1 MSQIFPTEIIALK
14 RDKKELSAEQIDY
27 IIQKYAKGDLPDYQ
41 MSALLMAIL
50 LNGMS
55 AKETLLLTKSMM
67 NSGVSLDWSHLNVP
81 TVDKHSTGGVGDKT
95 SLILG
100 PIVACFDVGVPMIAG
115 RGLGHSGGTIDKLE
129 SIPGFQTEI
138 PLDQFKNLIKINNI
152 SIIAQTKDICPAD
165 KKIYALR
172 DVTSTVESIPLI
184 CASIMSKKL
193 AEGAASLVLDVKY
206 GNGAFMTTAARAV
219 DLAKKLKGIGVG
231 AKRKVTAFI
240 TDMNQPL
247 GDFAGNS
254 VEIQECV
261 DILQNKPVAKDCR
274 ELSLILAAEMLT
286 LTKIF
291 KTQKEAYK
299 ACVQKIESGAAFEKF
314 EQMIAA
320 QSGTLSKL
328 PQPTQFL
335 EIRAS
340 KNGYLKT
347 YDTRGIGYAGI
358 SLQAGRAKASDKI
371 NPVAGIHI
379 HKKVGDKVSKGDV
392 VFTIMSSEKIYFEE
406 TSQRLHKCF
415 SLSSSKVKTNKL
427 ILKKV

>member
-1 MSQIFPTEIIALK
+1 MFPTEIIALK
-14 RDKKELSAEQIDY
+14 RDKSELTPEQIDFF
-27 IIQKYAKGDLPDYQ
+27 IQKYAKEDLPDYQ

-55 AKETLLLTKSMM
+55 PKETLALTQSMM
-67 NSGVSLDWSHLNVP
+67 NSGVSLNWKDLNFP

-100 PIVACFDVGVPMIAG
+100 PIVACFDVAVPMIAG

-129 SIPGFQTEI
+129 SIPGFQCE
-138 PLDQFKNLIKINNI
+138 LSLEKFKSLVKKNNL

-206 GNGAFMTTAARAV
+206 GNGAFMTTAAKAI

-231 AKRKVTAFI
+231 AKRKVSAFI

-247 GDFAGNS
+247 GQFAGNS

-261 DILQNKPVAKDCR
+261 DILKNEKIDLYYDCR
-274 ELSLILAAEMLT
+274 ELSLILAAEMLVLAKT
-286 LTKIF
+286 F
-291 KTQKEAYK
+291 KTFKAAYSEAEKTLSTGK
-299 ACVQKIESGAAFEKF
+299 AYEKF
-314 EQMIAA
+314 EELVKA
-320 QSGTLSKL
+320 QGGSLKQL
-328 PQPTQFL
+328 PQPNQFL
-335 EIRAS
+335 EIKA
-340 KNGYLKT
+340 LKKGFLKS

-358 SLQAGRAKASDKI
+358 SLQAGRAKASDVI
-371 NPVAGIHI
+371 NPVAGIQI
-379 HKKVGDKVSKGDV
+379 HKKIGDKVEKGDV
-392 VFTIMSSEKIYFEE
+392 LFTLMSNSTSFFEQ
-406 TSQRLHKCF
+406 TQKRLNTCY
-415 SLSSSKVKTNKL
+415 SLSSQKTKPTKL
-427 ILKKV
+427 IYKKI

>member
-1 MSQIFPTEIIALK
+1 MSQIFPTEIIAFK
-14 RDKKELSAEQIDY
+14 RDKKELSSEQIDY

-55 AKETLLLTKSMM
+55 PKETLALTKSMM
-67 NSGVSLDWSHLNVP
+67 NSGVSLDWSDLDVP

-138 PLDQFKNLIKINNI
+138 SLEKFKSLVKQNNI

-247 GDFAGNS
+247 GEFAGNS
-254 VEIQECV
+254 VEIQECI
-261 DILQNKPVAKDCR
+261 DILQNKPLAKDCR

-286 LTKIF
+286 LTKMF

-299 ACVQKIESGAAFEKF
+299 ACVQKIESGAAYEKF
-314 EQMIAA
+314 EQIVSA
-320 QSGTLSKL
+320 QGGHLSKL
-328 PQPTQFL
+328 PKPTQFF
-335 EIRAS
+335 EVRAS
-340 KNGYLKT
+340 KSGYLKG
-347 YDTRGIGYAGI
+347 YDTRGVGYAGI
-358 SLQAGRAKASDKI
+358 SLQAGRAKASDVI

-392 VFTIMSSEKIYFEE
+392 VFTLMSSESTHFEE
-406 TSQRLHKCF
+406 TSQRLQKCF
-415 SLSSSKVKTNKL
+415 LVSSSKTKTNKL
-427 ILKKV
+427 VLKKV